1 MTLKIRG
8 IETMTP
14 DVVRFEIERGGRFVV
29 YGYCISILVM
39 SFKRVSGIYFVRS
52 GESAFTKGMAFSL
65 LSLVCGWW
73 GIPWGPIW
81 TIGTIVRNCRGGH
94 DVTQEVADALATRAA
109 A

>member
-8 IETMTP
+8 TENMTP
-14 DVVRFEIERGGRFVV
+14 DALRFEIEQGGRFVV

-39 SFKRVSGIYFVRS
+39 SFKRVSGVYFLRH
-52 GESAFTKGMAFSL
+52 GESAFAKGIGFSL
-65 LSLVCGWW
+65 ISLVFGWW

-94 DVTQEVADALATRAA
+94 DVTQEVAQAVTARAA
-109 A
+109 